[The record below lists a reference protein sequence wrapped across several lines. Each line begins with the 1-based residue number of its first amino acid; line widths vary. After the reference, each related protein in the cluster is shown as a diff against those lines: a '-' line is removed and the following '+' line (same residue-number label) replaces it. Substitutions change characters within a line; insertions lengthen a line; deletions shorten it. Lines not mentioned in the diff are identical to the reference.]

1 MRHKPPTVFSY
12 HEIKVENRCVANRR
26 HSDIEELVYIHNYIK
41 FKKCRPPH
49 LNNNN
54 NNLCFPSKDYIRLQN
69 SKNRKA
75 RHKKTLFLQLQH
87 TFDLYLNM
95 NHILRE
101 TFKIAKS
108 ILRKKNKN
116 INSWKYSIRVICLRL
131 RQFVFSHI
139 SVHKY
144 FAHIINRRKMYNT
157 HLISNY
163 RHFNIFCK
171 IHFALF

>member
-41 FKKCRPPH
+41 FKNVDLRIWTTITIIYVFRAKIILDCKIQKQESQAQED
-49 LNNNN
+49 
-54 NNLCFPSKDYIRLQN
+54 FV
-69 SKNRKA
+69 
-75 RHKKTLFLQLQH
+75 LQLQH

-116 INSWKYSIRVICLRL
+116 INSWKYSIRVMCLRL

-139 SVHKY
+139 SVHNY

>member
-41 FKKCRPPH
+41 NVDLRIWTTIKIIYVFRAKIILDCKIQKTGKPGTRR
-49 LNNNN
+49 
-54 NNLCFPSKDYIRLQN
+54 LCFYSYSTLLTCILIWTIFWEKRSKLP
-69 SKNRKA
+69 KA
-75 RHKKTLFLQLQH
+75 FWGR
-87 TFDLYLNM
+87 
-95 NHILRE
+95 
-101 TFKIAKS
+101 
-108 ILRKKNKN
+108 KNKN
-116 INSWKYSIRVICLRL
+116 INSWKYSIRVMCLRL

-139 SVHKY
+139 SVHNY